1 MIIATDLEGVLVPEI
16 WVEISRATGI
26 AELAATT
33 HDEPDFGRLMDRRI
47 ELLSEHDLRL
57 PTLQRI
63 AADVDPFPG
72 AVDLLA
78 WARTMGQVMIVS
90 DTFHELSDALVRRMG
105 GYNLFANR
113 FHVDPEGRILAYRLR
128 IRGRKDNVVRSLK
141 DVGFHIVAIG
151 DGFNDEHML
160 RIADDAVLYRA
171 PEELA
176 RRVPGGHRARD
187 FDDLRRI
194 VAAAHERL
202 GLAPQFVAA

>member
-90 DTFHELSDALVRRMG
+90 DTFHELSEALVQRMG

-113 FHVDPEGRILAYRLR
+113 FHVDHEGRILAYKLR

-176 RRVPGGHRARD
+176 RRVPDGHRAKD
-187 FDDLRRI
+187 FDDVRRI

-202 GLAPQFVAA
+202 GLAPQFVAG